1 MLIDN
6 ILHNNRKAQP
16 LDATRRKKIV
26 TKLYIAFSTD
36 EVEKKTITFLQFS
49 ITNSN
54 FNFFKAY
61 SFPHVL
67 GKLELF

>member
-36 EVEKKTITFLQFS
+36 EVEKNDYVSSIFNNKFQF
-49 ITNSN
+49 
-54 FNFFKAY
+54 
-61 SFPHVL
+61 
-67 GKLELF
+67 